1 MKKKKKI
8 QKIKKQTFTKLNV
21 LEQQQVR
28 GGYIVIIEDVIL

>member
-8 QKIKKQTFTKLNV
+8 QKIKKQNFTKLNA

-28 GGYIVIIEDVIL
+28 GGYIIIIEDVVL